1 MTMSTAPMASA
12 GMTPAA
18 AGMTVQPT
26 VRTRKK
32 VPINSAKYFLIL
44 VFWIE
49 RCVQKVCR
57 KFLYRNG
64 VERGSYIYDRQ
75 NLAVIRHSDLSFA
88 APMATNVFSPLTLSL
103 TPCFSWVVNDVS
115 EGPNRFSGFFAVND

>member
-32 VPINSAKYFLIL
+32 VPINSAMYFLIL
-44 VFWIE
+44 AFWIG
-49 RCVQKVCR
+49 RCVQKVCE

-64 VERGSYIYDRQ
+64 VGRGSYIYDRE
-75 NLAVIRHSDLSFA
+75 NLAVIRHSGLRRSRRQWQGMCSA
-88 APMATNVFSPLTLSL
+88 LALSL

-115 EGPNRFSGFFAVND
+115 EGPNRFSGFLQ